1 MHLFIYFSFFLFFFC
16 RNSPPKGECVVEQG
30 RSQFFQLPP
39 LSPIHESDFELPN
52 PPTTTTTTNHHHP
65 PLLAS
70 IGPQSRLLS
79 TKSLSTTT
87 NTNSCD
93 NQDNT
98 TTYIQVQD
106 IEVIIDPPPPERN
119 FIPKKINVLLNTF
132 VLGAQFFTC
141 LINNV
146 PFMFGWKS
154 AYIQ

>member
-1 MHLFIYFSFFLFFFC
+1 M
-16 RNSPPKGECVVEQG
+16 
-30 RSQFFQLPP
+30 
-39 LSPIHESDFELPN
+39 
-52 PPTTTTTTNHHHP
+52 
-65 PLLAS
+65 AS

-132 VLGAQFFTC
+132 VLEAQLFTC

>member
-1 MHLFIYFSFFLFFFC
+1 MFIYFSFFLSFFC

-52 PPTTTTTTNHHHP
+52 PPTTTTTTNHHHHP

-132 VLGAQFFTC
+132 VLGAQLFTC

>member
-1 MHLFIYFSFFLFFFC
+1 MHLFIFLSFPFFFC

-39 LSPIHESDFELPN
+39 LSPIHESDFELPTSN
-52 PPTTTTTTNHHHP
+52 NHP

-119 FIPKKINVLLNTF
+119 FIPKKSMCYTF
-132 VLGAQFFTC
+132 VLGAQLFTR
-141 LINNV
+141 L
-146 PFMFGWKS
+146 M
-154 AYIQ
+154 ADL

>member
-1 MHLFIYFSFFLFFFC
+1 MHLFIFLSFPFFFC

-52 PPTTTTTTNHHHP
+52 PPTTTTTTNHNHP

-119 FIPKKINVLLNTF
+119 FIPKKSMCYTF
-132 VLGAQFFTC
+132 VLGAQLFTC
-141 LINNV
+141 L
-146 PFMFGWKS
+146 M
-154 AYIQ
+154 ADL